1 MTLQLTW
8 KTNFVA
14 GDNFDYVSGVDEIF
28 SNTRDYCSLS
38 TTHTR
43 REHVNIR
50 RNFDICTFYAQ

>member
-1 MTLQLTW
+1 MTLRRTR
-8 KTNFVA
+8 KTNLVPR
-14 GDNFDYVSGVDEIF
+14 DNLDHVSGFDEIF

-50 RNFDICTFYAQ
+50 HNFDICTFYAQ